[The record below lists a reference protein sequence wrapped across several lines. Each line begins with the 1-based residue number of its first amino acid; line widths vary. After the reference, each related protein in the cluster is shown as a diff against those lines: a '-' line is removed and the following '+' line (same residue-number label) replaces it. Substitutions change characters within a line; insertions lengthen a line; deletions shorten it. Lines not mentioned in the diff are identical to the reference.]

1 MFCIGMSALWP
12 PGWATMGDVSKLSI
26 DPAAVGGVAAGA
38 VARGATLAVTPSA
51 SPPAGN
57 AVDAALGSLA
67 MIGATAE
74 AAVVAA
80 VTERA
85 QILDTRTRAGL
96 ETLRVMNADNK
107 TRLGAI

>member
-1 MFCIGMSALWP
+1 
-12 PGWATMGDVSKLSI
+12 MGDVSKLSI
-26 DPAAVGGVAAGA
+26 DPVAVGGVAAGA
-38 VARGATLAVTPSA
+38 TAKGATLGVTPSA
-51 SPPAGN
+51 SLPAGN

-67 MIGATAE
+67 AIGAAAE

-96 ETLRVMNADNK
+96 EKLKVMNADNK
-107 TRLGAI
+107 ARLEAI